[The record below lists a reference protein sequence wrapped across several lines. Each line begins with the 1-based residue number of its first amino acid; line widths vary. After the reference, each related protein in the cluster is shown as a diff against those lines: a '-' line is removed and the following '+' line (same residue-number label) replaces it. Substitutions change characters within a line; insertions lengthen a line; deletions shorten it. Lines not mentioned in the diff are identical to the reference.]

1 MLKRLKSV
9 STLLFL
15 MGVSTGTAYAVAES
29 GITDVKITQQNG
41 SCTGIVKDTTGET
54 VIGASVVVKGTTNG
68 TITGIDGDFSLNNV
82 KQGDIIQISFVGYK
96 TVEVKWNGQPL
107 NVTLKDD
114 TEMLGE
120 VVVTGYGGQQ
130 LRTKVTN
137 SISKVKQESLNVGMH
152 SNPAQALS
160 GAVAGLKVI
169 QSSGSPG
176 ATPTIILRGGTNL
189 DGTGSPLVVVDG
201 QLRDSMSDINPEDIE
216 SMDVLK
222 DAGATALYGAR
233 ASNGVILITTKRG
246 KAGFREI
253 NFKAKLGLSYARTPY
268 EFLEAGEYI
277 KAMRKAHWD
286 AGHLFQD
293 KDGNTKTYWGNWE
306 SYLNGKQP
314 FGTGNNL
321 DQDIYSTQFLNED
334 NKYLLG
340 RGWQT
345 VTDPITGKEILYKNT
360 DVDKYNLNDPA
371 FSQDYNIN
379 MSGGNDRGTYYAGL
393 GYNRQEGVPVNTFY
407 ERYSFIT
414 NASYKIADWLTSTS
428 SLNYNRAN
436 WKNMPGSNGSELNY
450 FGRVRSLPPTVLF
463 EDEEGNMKLGPGTAD
478 GNQMYQPDQWWN
490 DNQSDK
496 FTMSQSFKIDILKNL
511 SLTANMN
518 WYYSE
523 TYQESFTKDYE
534 NTPGN
539 FVRTRSATAYYN
551 RDFRQT
557 YNAVLNYNET
567 FFLDHHVEVML
578 GMEYYNKYQRG
589 FEAQGQGAPTDDLP
603 DLSLTDKGEGKRTIN
618 SWHEKQ
624 RILSFFGRLNYDFK
638 DKYLLS
644 FVFRRDGYSSLLGD
658 NRWGFFPGVSA
669 GWIFGREDFI
679 KEAIPVMSFGKLRAS
694 YGINGNASGIGAYT
708 LQGSYGSSNSN
719 GSFNY
724 NGNTS
729 YLITELPNPNLR
741 WEKTA
746 TFEVGA
752 DLSFFANRLNTNL
765 TYYNRLTSDK
775 YAALSFPTSTG
786 FSSVTNNNGEFR
798 NQGIEIE
805 LSGKIIDSKDWTW
818 SASGNIAFNKNKIVS
833 LPDNGMERNRINAFQ
848 VYTGN
853 GDEKKW
859 VGGQQEGQE
868 PGILY
873 LYQAD
878 GIYRSY
884 DEIPANL
891 VRKYGSRTYYGPEAW
906 NKLTAEQQNATTN
919 FPIQPVL
926 YLLRKGLEPKMAF
939 DIMEAVRKGKVAK
952 GGFKDGWEEAMRE
965 HEVPDWYIESCR
977 KIKYM
982 FPKAHAVAYLMS
994 AIRLMWFKI
1003 YRPPEFYA
1011 VYFTVRGDDIDYEA
1025 AVGGAAVARA
1035 HMEEVKRRLKEEKN
1049 AKDEDVLVSLQLVN
1063 EMLVRGYEFLPIEL
1077 GKSRGSKYVVEDG
1090 KVRLPFSSLKGL
1102 GGAAADALEK
1112 VTIHGEEYISV
1123 EELQQASGVGS
1134 SILDRLRQVGA
1145 LGDLPESSQVSFF

>member
-15 MGVSTGTAYAVAES
+15 MGVSTGTAYAVAEP

-68 TITGIDGDFSLNNV
+68 TITGIDGDFSLSNV
-82 KQGDIIQISFVGYK
+82 KKGDIIQISFVGYK

-189 DGTGSPLVVVDG
+189 DGTGSPLVIVDG

-293 KDGNTKTYWGNWE
+293 KEGKTKTYWTGYEN
-306 SYLNGKQP
+306 YLNGKQP
-314 FGTGNNL
+314 IGTGNNL

-496 FTMSQSFKIDILKNL
+496 FTMSQSFKIDFLKNL

-539 FVRTRSATAYYN
+539 FVRTRSATAYYD

-567 FFLDHHVEVML
+567 FFRDHHVEVML
-578 GMEYYNKYQRG
+578 GMEYYNKYKRG
-589 FEAQGQGAPTDDLP
+589 FEAKGQGAPTDDLP

-679 KEAIPVMSFGKLRAS
+679 KDAIPVMSFGKLRAS

-708 LQGSYGSSNSN
+708 LQGSYGSSNSS

-752 DLSFFANRLNTNL
+752 DMSFFANRLNTNL

-798 NQGIEIE
+798 NPGIEIE
-805 LSGKIIDSKDWTW
+805 LSGKIIDNKDWTW

-868 PGILY
+868 PGMLY

-884 DEIPANL
+884 DEIPGNL

-906 NKLTAEQQNATTN
+906 NKLTADQQNATTN
-919 FPIQPVL
+919 FPIQPGDTKFHDVN
-926 YLLRKGLEPKMAF
+926 KDGVIDEF
-939 DIMEAVRKGKVAK
+939 DKVKVGATSPRWT
-952 GGFKDGWEEAMRE
+952 GGFNTTLRWKNFQLYGR
-965 HEVPDWYIESCR
+965 
-977 KIKYM
+977 
-982 FPKAHAVAYLMS
+982 F
-994 AIRLMWFKI
+994 
-1003 YRPPEFYA
+1003 
-1011 VYFTVRGDDIDYEA
+1011 DY
-1025 AVGGAAVARA
+1025 
-1035 HMEEVKRRLKEEKN
+1035 
-1049 AKDEDVLVSLQLVN
+1049 
-1063 EMLVRGYEFLPIEL
+1063 
-1077 GKSRGSKYVVEDG
+1077 
-1090 KVRLPFSSLKGL
+1090 
-1102 GGAAADALEK
+1102 
-1112 VTIHGEEYISV
+1112 
-1123 EELQQASGVGS
+1123 
-1134 SILDRLRQVGA
+1134 A
-1145 LGDLPESSQVSFF
+1145 LGFWLYENSGSQSTTPWFMGCYQGTYNTPTMYYDTWSESNPNA

>member
-201 QLRDSMSDINPEDIE
+201 QLRESISDINPEDIE

-919 FPIQPVL
+919 FPIQPGDTKFHDVN
-926 YLLRKGLEPKMAF
+926 GDDVIDEF
-939 DIMEAVRKGKVAK
+939 DKVKVGATSPRWT
-952 GGFKDGWEEAMRE
+952 GGFNTTLRWKNFQLYGRFDYALGFWLYENSGTQSTTPWFMGCYQGTYNTPTMYYDTWSESNPNAKYPRYLFA
-965 HEVPDWYIESCR
+965 DQNGKNNYIAST
-977 KIKYM
+977 M
-982 FPKAHAVAYLMS
+982 FAYRGDYL
-994 AIRLMWFKI
+994 AIREI
-1003 YRPPEFYA
+1003 
-1011 VYFTVRGDDIDYEA
+1011 
-1025 AVGGAAVARA
+1025 
-1035 HMEEVKRRLKEEKN
+1035 
-1049 AKDEDVLVSLQLVN
+1049 SLS
-1063 EMLVRGYEFLPIEL
+1063 Y
-1077 GKSRGSKYVVEDG
+1077 S
-1090 KVRLPFSSLKGL
+1090 
-1102 GGAAADALEK
+1102 
-1112 VTIHGEEYISV
+1112 
-1123 EELQQASGVGS
+1123 
-1134 SILDRLRQVGA
+1134 
-1145 LGDLPESSQVSFF
+1145 LPESVAKMLKMQRAEVSITGQNLGYITGAKNVGSPEANPKDNGAVGQGYSLPRTILFGVNLTF

>member
-1 MLKRLKSV
+1 
-9 STLLFL
+9 
-15 MGVSTGTAYAVAES
+15 
-29 GITDVKITQQNG
+29 
-41 SCTGIVKDTTGET
+41 
-54 VIGASVVVKGTTNG
+54 
-68 TITGIDGDFSLNNV
+68 
-82 KQGDIIQISFVGYK
+82 
-96 TVEVKWNGQPL
+96 
-107 NVTLKDD
+107 
-114 TEMLGE
+114 
-120 VVVTGYGGQQ
+120 
-130 LRTKVTN
+130 
-137 SISKVKQESLNVGMH
+137 
-152 SNPAQALS
+152 
-160 GAVAGLKVI
+160 
-169 QSSGSPG
+169 
-176 ATPTIILRGGTNL
+176 
-189 DGTGSPLVVVDG
+189 
-201 QLRDSMSDINPEDIE
+201 
-216 SMDVLK
+216 
-222 DAGATALYGAR
+222 
-233 ASNGVILITTKRG
+233 
-246 KAGFREI
+246 
-253 NFKAKLGLSYARTPY
+253 
-268 EFLEAGEYI
+268 
-277 KAMRKAHWD
+277 
-286 AGHLFQD
+286 
-293 KDGNTKTYWGNWE
+293 
-306 SYLNGKQP
+306 
-314 FGTGNNL
+314 
-321 DQDIYSTQFLNED
+321 
-334 NKYLLG
+334 
-340 RGWQT
+340 
-345 VTDPITGKEILYKNT
+345 
-360 DVDKYNLNDPA
+360 
-371 FSQDYNIN
+371 
-379 MSGGNDRGTYYAGL
+379 
-393 GYNRQEGVPVNTFY
+393 
-407 ERYSFIT
+407 
-414 NASYKIADWLTSTS
+414 
-428 SLNYNRAN
+428 
-436 WKNMPGSNGSELNY
+436 MPGSNGSELNY

-805 LSGKIIDSKDWTW
+805 LSGKLSTAKTGHGAPQEISHSTRIKSFHYRTMVWKETVSMHSKYIPETEMRKM
-818 SASGNIAFNKNKIVS
+818 G
-833 LPDNGMERNRINAFQ
+833 RRT
-848 VYTGN
+848 TG
-853 GDEKKW
+853 
-859 VGGQQEGQE
+859 
-868 PGILY
+868 
-873 LYQAD
+873 
-878 GIYRSY
+878 R
-884 DEIPANL
+884 
-891 VRKYGSRTYYGPEAW
+891 SRTGHTVFIPSRW
-906 NKLTAEQQNATTN
+906 HL
-919 FPIQPVL
+919 PL
-926 YLLRKGLEPKMAF
+926 
-939 DIMEAVRKGKVAK
+939 
-952 GGFKDGWEEAMRE
+952 
-965 HEVPDWYIESCR
+965 
-977 KIKYM
+977 
-982 FPKAHAVAYLMS
+982 
-994 AIRLMWFKI
+994 IR
-1003 YRPPEFYA
+1003 
-1011 VYFTVRGDDIDYEA
+1011 
-1025 AVGGAAVARA
+1025 
-1035 HMEEVKRRLKEEKN
+1035 
-1049 AKDEDVLVSLQLVN
+1049 
-1063 EMLVRGYEFLPIEL
+1063 
-1077 GKSRGSKYVVEDG
+1077 
-1090 KVRLPFSSLKGL
+1090 
-1102 GGAAADALEK
+1102 
-1112 VTIHGEEYISV
+1112 
-1123 EELQQASGVGS
+1123 
-1134 SILDRLRQVGA
+1134 
-1145 LGDLPESSQVSFF
+1145 

>member
-29 GITDVKITQQNG
+29 GITDVKIKQQNG

-919 FPIQPVL
+919 FPIQPGDTKFHDVN
-926 YLLRKGLEPKMAF
+926 GDDVIDEF
-939 DIMEAVRKGKVAK
+939 DKVKVGATSPRWT
-952 GGFKDGWEEAMRE
+952 GGFNTTLRWKNFQLYGRFDYALGFWLYENSGTQSTTPWFMGCYQGTYNTPTMYYDTWSESNPNAKYPRYLFA
-965 HEVPDWYIESCR
+965 DQNGKNNYIAST
-977 KIKYM
+977 M
-982 FPKAHAVAYLMS
+982 FAYRGDYL
-994 AIRLMWFKI
+994 AIREI
-1003 YRPPEFYA
+1003 
-1011 VYFTVRGDDIDYEA
+1011 
-1025 AVGGAAVARA
+1025 
-1035 HMEEVKRRLKEEKN
+1035 
-1049 AKDEDVLVSLQLVN
+1049 SLS
-1063 EMLVRGYEFLPIEL
+1063 Y
-1077 GKSRGSKYVVEDG
+1077 S
-1090 KVRLPFSSLKGL
+1090 
-1102 GGAAADALEK
+1102 
-1112 VTIHGEEYISV
+1112 
-1123 EELQQASGVGS
+1123 
-1134 SILDRLRQVGA
+1134 
-1145 LGDLPESSQVSFF
+1145 LPESVAKMLKMQRAEVSITGQNLGYITGAKNVGSPEANPKDNGAVGQGYSLPRTILFGVNLTF

>member
-919 FPIQPVL
+919 FPIQPGDTKFHDVN
-926 YLLRKGLEPKMAF
+926 GDDVIDEF
-939 DIMEAVRKGKVAK
+939 DKVKVGATSPRWT
-952 GGFKDGWEEAMRE
+952 GGFNTTLRWKNFQLYGRFDYALGFWLYENSGTQSTTPWIMGCYQGTYNTPTMYYDTWSESNPNAKYPRYLFA
-965 HEVPDWYIESCR
+965 DQNGKNNYIAST
-977 KIKYM
+977 M
-982 FPKAHAVAYLMS
+982 FAYRGDYL
-994 AIRLMWFKI
+994 AIREI
-1003 YRPPEFYA
+1003 
-1011 VYFTVRGDDIDYEA
+1011 
-1025 AVGGAAVARA
+1025 
-1035 HMEEVKRRLKEEKN
+1035 
-1049 AKDEDVLVSLQLVN
+1049 SLS
-1063 EMLVRGYEFLPIEL
+1063 Y
-1077 GKSRGSKYVVEDG
+1077 S
-1090 KVRLPFSSLKGL
+1090 
-1102 GGAAADALEK
+1102 
-1112 VTIHGEEYISV
+1112 
-1123 EELQQASGVGS
+1123 
-1134 SILDRLRQVGA
+1134 
-1145 LGDLPESSQVSFF
+1145 LPESVAKMLKMQRAEVSITGQNLGYITGAKNVGSPEANPKDNGAVGQGYSLPRTILFGVNLTF

>member
-496 FTMSQSFKIDILKNL
+496 FTMNQSFKIDILKNL

-919 FPIQPVL
+919 FPIQPGDTKFHDVN
-926 YLLRKGLEPKMAF
+926 GDDVIDEF
-939 DIMEAVRKGKVAK
+939 DKVKVGATSPRWT
-952 GGFKDGWEEAMRE
+952 GGFNTTLRWKNFQLYGRFDYALGFWLYENSGTQSTTPWFMGCYQGTYNTPTMYYDTWSESNPNAKYPRYLFA
-965 HEVPDWYIESCR
+965 DQNGKNNYIAST
-977 KIKYM
+977 M
-982 FPKAHAVAYLMS
+982 FAYRGDYL
-994 AIRLMWFKI
+994 AIREI
-1003 YRPPEFYA
+1003 
-1011 VYFTVRGDDIDYEA
+1011 
-1025 AVGGAAVARA
+1025 
-1035 HMEEVKRRLKEEKN
+1035 
-1049 AKDEDVLVSLQLVN
+1049 SLS
-1063 EMLVRGYEFLPIEL
+1063 Y
-1077 GKSRGSKYVVEDG
+1077 S
-1090 KVRLPFSSLKGL
+1090 
-1102 GGAAADALEK
+1102 
-1112 VTIHGEEYISV
+1112 
-1123 EELQQASGVGS
+1123 
-1134 SILDRLRQVGA
+1134 
-1145 LGDLPESSQVSFF
+1145 LPESVAKMLKMQRAEVSITGQNLGYITGAKNVGSPEANPKDNGAVGQGYSLPRTILFGVNLTF

>member
-130 LRTKVTN
+130 LRTKITN

-321 DQDIYSTQFLNED
+321 DQNIYSTQFLNED

-919 FPIQPVL
+919 FPIQPGDTKFHDVN
-926 YLLRKGLEPKMAF
+926 GDDVIDEF
-939 DIMEAVRKGKVAK
+939 DKVKVGATSPRWT
-952 GGFKDGWEEAMRE
+952 GGFNTTLRWKNFQLYGRFDYALGFWLYENSGTQSTTPWFMGCYQGTYNTPTMYYDTWSESNPNAKYPRYLFA
-965 HEVPDWYIESCR
+965 DQNGKNNYIAST
-977 KIKYM
+977 M
-982 FPKAHAVAYLMS
+982 FAYRGDYL
-994 AIRLMWFKI
+994 AIREI
-1003 YRPPEFYA
+1003 
-1011 VYFTVRGDDIDYEA
+1011 
-1025 AVGGAAVARA
+1025 
-1035 HMEEVKRRLKEEKN
+1035 
-1049 AKDEDVLVSLQLVN
+1049 SLS
-1063 EMLVRGYEFLPIEL
+1063 Y
-1077 GKSRGSKYVVEDG
+1077 S
-1090 KVRLPFSSLKGL
+1090 
-1102 GGAAADALEK
+1102 
-1112 VTIHGEEYISV
+1112 
-1123 EELQQASGVGS
+1123 
-1134 SILDRLRQVGA
+1134 
-1145 LGDLPESSQVSFF
+1145 LPESVAKMLKMQRAEVSITGQNLGYITGAKNVGSPEANPKDNGAVGQGYSLPRTILFGVNLTF

>member
-345 VTDPITGKEILYKNT
+345 VTAPITGKEILYKNT

-919 FPIQPVL
+919 FPIQPGDTKFHDVN
-926 YLLRKGLEPKMAF
+926 GDDVIDEF
-939 DIMEAVRKGKVAK
+939 DKVKVGATSPRWT
-952 GGFKDGWEEAMRE
+952 GGFNTTLRWKNFQLYGR
-965 HEVPDWYIESCR
+965 
-977 KIKYM
+977 
-982 FPKAHAVAYLMS
+982 F
-994 AIRLMWFKI
+994 
-1003 YRPPEFYA
+1003 
-1011 VYFTVRGDDIDYEA
+1011 DY
-1025 AVGGAAVARA
+1025 
-1035 HMEEVKRRLKEEKN
+1035 
-1049 AKDEDVLVSLQLVN
+1049 
-1063 EMLVRGYEFLPIEL
+1063 
-1077 GKSRGSKYVVEDG
+1077 
-1090 KVRLPFSSLKGL
+1090 
-1102 GGAAADALEK
+1102 
-1112 VTIHGEEYISV
+1112 
-1123 EELQQASGVGS
+1123 
-1134 SILDRLRQVGA
+1134 A
-1145 LGDLPESSQVSFF
+1145 LGFWLYENSGTQSTTPWFMGCYQGT

>member
-68 TITGIDGDFSLNNV
+68 TITGINGDFSLNNV

-919 FPIQPVL
+919 FPIQPGDTKFHDVN
-926 YLLRKGLEPKMAF
+926 GDDVIDEF
-939 DIMEAVRKGKVAK
+939 DKVKVGATSPRWT
-952 GGFKDGWEEAMRE
+952 GGFNTTLRWKNFQLYGRFDYALGFWLYENSGTQSTTPWFMGCYQGTYNTPTMYYDTWSESNPNAKYPRYLFA
-965 HEVPDWYIESCR
+965 DQNGKNNYIAST
-977 KIKYM
+977 M
-982 FPKAHAVAYLMS
+982 FAYRGDYL
-994 AIRLMWFKI
+994 AIREI
-1003 YRPPEFYA
+1003 
-1011 VYFTVRGDDIDYEA
+1011 
-1025 AVGGAAVARA
+1025 
-1035 HMEEVKRRLKEEKN
+1035 
-1049 AKDEDVLVSLQLVN
+1049 SLS
-1063 EMLVRGYEFLPIEL
+1063 Y
-1077 GKSRGSKYVVEDG
+1077 S
-1090 KVRLPFSSLKGL
+1090 
-1102 GGAAADALEK
+1102 
-1112 VTIHGEEYISV
+1112 
-1123 EELQQASGVGS
+1123 
-1134 SILDRLRQVGA
+1134 
-1145 LGDLPESSQVSFF
+1145 LPESVAKMLKMQRAEVSITGQNLGYITGAKNVGSPEANPKDNGAVGQGYSLPRTILFGVNLTF

>member
-724 NGNTS
+724 HGNTS

-919 FPIQPVL
+919 FPIQPGDTKFHDVN
-926 YLLRKGLEPKMAF
+926 GDDVIDEF
-939 DIMEAVRKGKVAK
+939 DKVKVGATSPRWT
-952 GGFKDGWEEAMRE
+952 GGFNTTLRWKNFQLYGRFDYALGFWLYENSGTQSTTPWFMGCYQGTYNTPTMYYDTWSESNPNAKYPRYLFA
-965 HEVPDWYIESCR
+965 DQNGKNNYIAST
-977 KIKYM
+977 M
-982 FPKAHAVAYLMS
+982 FAYRGDYL
-994 AIRLMWFKI
+994 AIREI
-1003 YRPPEFYA
+1003 
-1011 VYFTVRGDDIDYEA
+1011 
-1025 AVGGAAVARA
+1025 
-1035 HMEEVKRRLKEEKN
+1035 
-1049 AKDEDVLVSLQLVN
+1049 SLS
-1063 EMLVRGYEFLPIEL
+1063 Y
-1077 GKSRGSKYVVEDG
+1077 S
-1090 KVRLPFSSLKGL
+1090 
-1102 GGAAADALEK
+1102 
-1112 VTIHGEEYISV
+1112 
-1123 EELQQASGVGS
+1123 
-1134 SILDRLRQVGA
+1134 
-1145 LGDLPESSQVSFF
+1145 LPESVAKMLKMQRAEVSITGQNLGYITGAKNVGSPEANPKDNGAVGQGYSLPRTILFGVNLTF

>member
-919 FPIQPVL
+919 FPIQPGDTKFHDVN
-926 YLLRKGLEPKMAF
+926 GDDVIDEF
-939 DIMEAVRKGKVAK
+939 DKVKVGATSPRWT
-952 GGFKDGWEEAMRE
+952 GGFNTTLRWKNFQLYGRFDYALGFWLYENSGTLSTTPWFMGCYQGTYNTPTMYYDTWSESNPNAKYPRYLFA
-965 HEVPDWYIESCR
+965 DQNGKNNYIAST
-977 KIKYM
+977 M
-982 FPKAHAVAYLMS
+982 FAYRGDYL
-994 AIRLMWFKI
+994 AIREI
-1003 YRPPEFYA
+1003 
-1011 VYFTVRGDDIDYEA
+1011 
-1025 AVGGAAVARA
+1025 
-1035 HMEEVKRRLKEEKN
+1035 
-1049 AKDEDVLVSLQLVN
+1049 SLS
-1063 EMLVRGYEFLPIEL
+1063 Y
-1077 GKSRGSKYVVEDG
+1077 S
-1090 KVRLPFSSLKGL
+1090 
-1102 GGAAADALEK
+1102 
-1112 VTIHGEEYISV
+1112 
-1123 EELQQASGVGS
+1123 
-1134 SILDRLRQVGA
+1134 
-1145 LGDLPESSQVSFF
+1145 LPESVAKMLKMQRAEVSITGQNLGYITGAKNVGSPEANPKDNGAVGQGYSLPRTILFGVNLTF

>member
-321 DQDIYSTQFLNED
+321 DQNIYSTQFLNED

-534 NTPGN
+534 NIPGN

-919 FPIQPVL
+919 FPIQPGDTKFHDVN
-926 YLLRKGLEPKMAF
+926 GDDVIDEF
-939 DIMEAVRKGKVAK
+939 DKVKVGATSPRWT
-952 GGFKDGWEEAMRE
+952 GGFNTTLRWKNFQLYGRFDYALGFWLYENSGTQSTTPWFMGCYQGTYNTPTMYYDTWSESNPNAKYPRYLFA
-965 HEVPDWYIESCR
+965 DQNGKNNYIAST
-977 KIKYM
+977 M
-982 FPKAHAVAYLMS
+982 FAYRGDYL
-994 AIRLMWFKI
+994 AIREI
-1003 YRPPEFYA
+1003 
-1011 VYFTVRGDDIDYEA
+1011 
-1025 AVGGAAVARA
+1025 
-1035 HMEEVKRRLKEEKN
+1035 
-1049 AKDEDVLVSLQLVN
+1049 SLS
-1063 EMLVRGYEFLPIEL
+1063 Y
-1077 GKSRGSKYVVEDG
+1077 S
-1090 KVRLPFSSLKGL
+1090 
-1102 GGAAADALEK
+1102 
-1112 VTIHGEEYISV
+1112 
-1123 EELQQASGVGS
+1123 
-1134 SILDRLRQVGA
+1134 
-1145 LGDLPESSQVSFF
+1145 LPESVAKMLKMQRAEVSITGQNLGYITGAKNVGSPEANPKDNGAVGQGYSLPRTILFGVNLTF

>member
-919 FPIQPVL
+919 FPIQPGDTKFHDVN
-926 YLLRKGLEPKMAF
+926 GDDVIDEF
-939 DIMEAVRKGKVAK
+939 DKVKVGATSPRWT
-952 GGFKDGWEEAMRE
+952 GGFNTTLRW
-965 HEVPDWYIESCR
+965 
-977 KIKYM
+977 
-982 FPKAHAVAYLMS
+982 
-994 AIRLMWFKI
+994 
-1003 YRPPEFYA
+1003 
-1011 VYFTVRGDDIDYEA
+1011 
-1025 AVGGAAVARA
+1025 
-1035 HMEEVKRRLKEEKN
+1035 KN
-1049 AKDEDVLVSLQLVN
+1049 FQLYG
-1063 EMLVRGYEFLPIEL
+1063 RF
-1077 GKSRGSKYVVEDG
+1077 D
-1090 KVRLPFSSLKGL
+1090 
-1102 GGAAADALEK
+1102 
-1112 VTIHGEEYISV
+1112 
-1123 EELQQASGVGS
+1123 
-1134 SILDRLRQVGA
+1134 
-1145 LGDLPESSQVSFF
+1145 

>member
-805 LSGKIIDSKDWTW
+805 FSGKIIDSKDWTW

-919 FPIQPVL
+919 FPIQPGDTKFHDVN
-926 YLLRKGLEPKMAF
+926 GDDVIDEF
-939 DIMEAVRKGKVAK
+939 DKVKVGATSPRWT
-952 GGFKDGWEEAMRE
+952 GGFNTTLRWKNFQLYGRFDYALGFWLYENSGTQSTTPWFMGCYQGTYNTPTMYYDTWSESNPNAKYPRYLFA
-965 HEVPDWYIESCR
+965 DQNGKNNYIAST
-977 KIKYM
+977 M
-982 FPKAHAVAYLMS
+982 FAYRGDYL
-994 AIRLMWFKI
+994 AIREI
-1003 YRPPEFYA
+1003 
-1011 VYFTVRGDDIDYEA
+1011 
-1025 AVGGAAVARA
+1025 
-1035 HMEEVKRRLKEEKN
+1035 
-1049 AKDEDVLVSLQLVN
+1049 SLS
-1063 EMLVRGYEFLPIEL
+1063 Y
-1077 GKSRGSKYVVEDG
+1077 S
-1090 KVRLPFSSLKGL
+1090 
-1102 GGAAADALEK
+1102 
-1112 VTIHGEEYISV
+1112 
-1123 EELQQASGVGS
+1123 
-1134 SILDRLRQVGA
+1134 
-1145 LGDLPESSQVSFF
+1145 LPESVAKMLKMQRAEVSITGQNLGYITGAKNVGSPEANPKDNGAVGQGYSLPRTILFGVNLTF

>member
-1 MLKRLKSV
+1 MLKHLKSV
-9 STLLFL
+9 GMLLFL
-15 MGVSTGTAYAVAES
+15 STISGGAVYASS
-29 GITDVKITQQNG
+29 GERVTGIDAVQQNG
-41 SCTGIVKDTTGET
+41 TCTGVVKDGTGET

-551 RDFRQT
+551 REFRQT

-919 FPIQPVL
+919 FPIQPGDTKFHDVN
-926 YLLRKGLEPKMAF
+926 GDDVIDEF
-939 DIMEAVRKGKVAK
+939 DKVKVGATSPRWT
-952 GGFKDGWEEAMRE
+952 GGFNTTLRWKNFQLYGRFDYALGFWLYENSGTQSTTPWFMGCYQGTYNTPTMYYDTWSESNPNAKYPRYLFA
-965 HEVPDWYIESCR
+965 DQNGKNNYIAST
-977 KIKYM
+977 M
-982 FPKAHAVAYLMS
+982 FAY
-994 AIRLMWFKI
+994 
-1003 YRPPEFYA
+1003 
-1011 VYFTVRGDDIDYEA
+1011 RGDY
-1025 AVGGAAVARA
+1025 
-1035 HMEEVKRRLKEEKN
+1035 
-1049 AKDEDVLVSLQLVN
+1049 
-1063 EMLVRGYEFLPIEL
+1063 L
-1077 GKSRGSKYVVEDG
+1077 G
-1090 KVRLPFSSLKGL
+1090 F
-1102 GGAAADALEK
+1102 
-1112 VTIHGEEYISV
+1112 
-1123 EELQQASGVGS
+1123 
-1134 SILDRLRQVGA
+1134 
-1145 LGDLPESSQVSFF
+1145 

>member
-1 MLKRLKSV
+1 MLKRLKSG

-708 LQGSYGSSNSN
+708 LQGSYGSSN

-919 FPIQPVL
+919 FPIQPGDTKFHDVN
-926 YLLRKGLEPKMAF
+926 GDDVIDEF
-939 DIMEAVRKGKVAK
+939 DKVKVGATSPRWT
-952 GGFKDGWEEAMRE
+952 GGFNTTLRWKNFQLYGRFDYALGFWLYENSGTQSTTPWFMGCYQGTYNTPTMYYDTWSESNPNAKYPRYLFA
-965 HEVPDWYIESCR
+965 DQNGKNNYIAST
-977 KIKYM
+977 M
-982 FPKAHAVAYLMS
+982 FAYRGDYL
-994 AIRLMWFKI
+994 AIREI
-1003 YRPPEFYA
+1003 
-1011 VYFTVRGDDIDYEA
+1011 
-1025 AVGGAAVARA
+1025 
-1035 HMEEVKRRLKEEKN
+1035 
-1049 AKDEDVLVSLQLVN
+1049 SLS
-1063 EMLVRGYEFLPIEL
+1063 Y
-1077 GKSRGSKYVVEDG
+1077 S
-1090 KVRLPFSSLKGL
+1090 
-1102 GGAAADALEK
+1102 
-1112 VTIHGEEYISV
+1112 
-1123 EELQQASGVGS
+1123 
-1134 SILDRLRQVGA
+1134 
-1145 LGDLPESSQVSFF
+1145 LPESVAKMLKMQRAEVSITGQNLGYITGAKNVGSPEANPKDNGAVGQGYSLPRTILFGVNLTF

>member
-436 WKNMPGSNGSELNY
+436 WKNMPGSNGSELSY

-919 FPIQPVL
+919 FPIQPGDTKFHDVN
-926 YLLRKGLEPKMAF
+926 GDDVIDEF
-939 DIMEAVRKGKVAK
+939 DKVKVGATSPRWT
-952 GGFKDGWEEAMRE
+952 GGFNTTLRWKNFQLYGRFDYALGFWLYENSGTQSTTPWFMGCYQGTYNTPTMYYDTWSESNPNAKYPRYLFA
-965 HEVPDWYIESCR
+965 DQNGKNNYI
-977 KIKYM
+977 
-982 FPKAHAVAYLMS
+982 AGDYL
-994 AIRLMWFKI
+994 AIREI
-1003 YRPPEFYA
+1003 
-1011 VYFTVRGDDIDYEA
+1011 
-1025 AVGGAAVARA
+1025 
-1035 HMEEVKRRLKEEKN
+1035 
-1049 AKDEDVLVSLQLVN
+1049 SLS
-1063 EMLVRGYEFLPIEL
+1063 Y
-1077 GKSRGSKYVVEDG
+1077 S
-1090 KVRLPFSSLKGL
+1090 
-1102 GGAAADALEK
+1102 
-1112 VTIHGEEYISV
+1112 
-1123 EELQQASGVGS
+1123 
-1134 SILDRLRQVGA
+1134 
-1145 LGDLPESSQVSFF
+1145 LPESVAKMLKMQRAEVSITGQNLGYITGAKNVGSPEANPKDNGAVGQGYSLPRTILFGVNLTF

>member
-511 SLTANMN
+511 SLTASMN

-919 FPIQPVL
+919 FPIQPGDTKFHDVN
-926 YLLRKGLEPKMAF
+926 GDDVIDEF
-939 DIMEAVRKGKVAK
+939 DKVKVGATSPRWT
-952 GGFKDGWEEAMRE
+952 GGFNTTLRWKNFQLYGRFDYALGFWLYENSGTQSTTPWFMGCYQGTYNTPTMYYDTWSESNPNAKYPRYLFA
-965 HEVPDWYIESCR
+965 DQNGKNNYIAST
-977 KIKYM
+977 M
-982 FPKAHAVAYLMS
+982 FAYRGDYL
-994 AIRLMWFKI
+994 AIREI
-1003 YRPPEFYA
+1003 
-1011 VYFTVRGDDIDYEA
+1011 
-1025 AVGGAAVARA
+1025 
-1035 HMEEVKRRLKEEKN
+1035 
-1049 AKDEDVLVSLQLVN
+1049 SLS
-1063 EMLVRGYEFLPIEL
+1063 Y
-1077 GKSRGSKYVVEDG
+1077 S
-1090 KVRLPFSSLKGL
+1090 
-1102 GGAAADALEK
+1102 
-1112 VTIHGEEYISV
+1112 
-1123 EELQQASGVGS
+1123 
-1134 SILDRLRQVGA
+1134 
-1145 LGDLPESSQVSFF
+1145 LPESVAKMLKMQRAEVSITGQNLGYITGAKNVGSPEANPKDNGAVGQGYSLPRTILFGVNLTF

>member
-891 VRKYGSRTYYGPEAW
+891 VRKYGSRTYYGPESW

-919 FPIQPVL
+919 FPIQPGDTKFHDVN
-926 YLLRKGLEPKMAF
+926 GDDVIDEF
-939 DIMEAVRKGKVAK
+939 DKVKVGATSPRWT
-952 GGFKDGWEEAMRE
+952 GGFNTTLRWKNFQLYGRFDYALGFWLYENSGTQSTTPWFMGCYQGTYNTPTMYYDTWSESNPNAKYPRYLFA
-965 HEVPDWYIESCR
+965 DQNGKNNYIAST
-977 KIKYM
+977 M
-982 FPKAHAVAYLMS
+982 FAYRGDYL
-994 AIRLMWFKI
+994 AIREI
-1003 YRPPEFYA
+1003 
-1011 VYFTVRGDDIDYEA
+1011 
-1025 AVGGAAVARA
+1025 
-1035 HMEEVKRRLKEEKN
+1035 
-1049 AKDEDVLVSLQLVN
+1049 SLS
-1063 EMLVRGYEFLPIEL
+1063 Y
-1077 GKSRGSKYVVEDG
+1077 S
-1090 KVRLPFSSLKGL
+1090 
-1102 GGAAADALEK
+1102 
-1112 VTIHGEEYISV
+1112 
-1123 EELQQASGVGS
+1123 
-1134 SILDRLRQVGA
+1134 
-1145 LGDLPESSQVSFF
+1145 LPESVAKMLKMQRAEVSITGQNLGYITGAKNVGSPEANPKDNGAVGQGYSLPRTILFGVNLTF

>member
-68 TITGIDGDFSLNNV
+68 TITGIGGDFSLNNV

-919 FPIQPVL
+919 FPIQPGDTKFHDVN
-926 YLLRKGLEPKMAF
+926 GDDVIDEF
-939 DIMEAVRKGKVAK
+939 DKVKVGATSPRWT
-952 GGFKDGWEEAMRE
+952 GGFNTTLRWKNFQLYGRFDYALGFWLYENSGTQSTTPWFMGCYQGTYNTPTMYYDTWSESNPNAKYPRYLFA
-965 HEVPDWYIESCR
+965 DQNGKNNYIAST
-977 KIKYM
+977 M
-982 FPKAHAVAYLMS
+982 FAYRGDYL
-994 AIRLMWFKI
+994 AIREI
-1003 YRPPEFYA
+1003 
-1011 VYFTVRGDDIDYEA
+1011 
-1025 AVGGAAVARA
+1025 
-1035 HMEEVKRRLKEEKN
+1035 
-1049 AKDEDVLVSLQLVN
+1049 SLS
-1063 EMLVRGYEFLPIEL
+1063 Y
-1077 GKSRGSKYVVEDG
+1077 S
-1090 KVRLPFSSLKGL
+1090 
-1102 GGAAADALEK
+1102 
-1112 VTIHGEEYISV
+1112 
-1123 EELQQASGVGS
+1123 
-1134 SILDRLRQVGA
+1134 
-1145 LGDLPESSQVSFF
+1145 LPESVAKMLKMQRAEVSITGQNLGYITGAKNVGSPEANPKDNGAVGQGYSLPRTILFGVNLTF

>member
-884 DEIPANL
+884 DEIHDNL

-919 FPIQPVL
+919 FPIQPGDTKFHDVN
-926 YLLRKGLEPKMAF
+926 GDDVIDEF
-939 DIMEAVRKGKVAK
+939 DKVKVGATSPRWT
-952 GGFKDGWEEAMRE
+952 GGFNTTLRWKNFQLYGRFDYALGFWLYENSGTQSTTPWFMGCYQGTYNTPTMYYDTWSESNPNAKYPRYLFA
-965 HEVPDWYIESCR
+965 DQNGKNNYIAST
-977 KIKYM
+977 M
-982 FPKAHAVAYLMS
+982 FAYRGDYL
-994 AIRLMWFKI
+994 AIREI
-1003 YRPPEFYA
+1003 
-1011 VYFTVRGDDIDYEA
+1011 
-1025 AVGGAAVARA
+1025 
-1035 HMEEVKRRLKEEKN
+1035 
-1049 AKDEDVLVSLQLVN
+1049 SLS
-1063 EMLVRGYEFLPIEL
+1063 Y
-1077 GKSRGSKYVVEDG
+1077 S
-1090 KVRLPFSSLKGL
+1090 
-1102 GGAAADALEK
+1102 
-1112 VTIHGEEYISV
+1112 
-1123 EELQQASGVGS
+1123 
-1134 SILDRLRQVGA
+1134 
-1145 LGDLPESSQVSFF
+1145 LPESVAKMLKMQRAEVSITGQNLGYITGAKNVGSPEANPKDNGAVGQGYSLPRTILFGVNLTF

>member
-253 NFKAKLGLSYARTPY
+253 NFKTKLGLSYARTPY

-919 FPIQPVL
+919 FPIQPGDTKFHDVN
-926 YLLRKGLEPKMAF
+926 GDDVIDEF
-939 DIMEAVRKGKVAK
+939 DKVKVGATSPRWT
-952 GGFKDGWEEAMRE
+952 GGFNTTLRWKNFQLYGRFDYALGFWLYENSGTQSTTPWFMGCYQGTYNTPTMYYDTWSESNPNAKYPRYLFA
-965 HEVPDWYIESCR
+965 DQNGKNNYIAST
-977 KIKYM
+977 M
-982 FPKAHAVAYLMS
+982 FAYRGDYL
-994 AIRLMWFKI
+994 AIREI
-1003 YRPPEFYA
+1003 
-1011 VYFTVRGDDIDYEA
+1011 
-1025 AVGGAAVARA
+1025 
-1035 HMEEVKRRLKEEKN
+1035 
-1049 AKDEDVLVSLQLVN
+1049 SLS
-1063 EMLVRGYEFLPIEL
+1063 Y
-1077 GKSRGSKYVVEDG
+1077 S
-1090 KVRLPFSSLKGL
+1090 
-1102 GGAAADALEK
+1102 
-1112 VTIHGEEYISV
+1112 
-1123 EELQQASGVGS
+1123 
-1134 SILDRLRQVGA
+1134 
-1145 LGDLPESSQVSFF
+1145 LPESVAKMLKMQRAEVSITGQNLGYITGAKNVGSPEANPKDNGAVGQGYSLPRTILFGVNLTF

>member
-253 NFKAKLGLSYARTPY
+253 NFKAKLGLSY

-919 FPIQPVL
+919 FPIQPGDTKFHDVN
-926 YLLRKGLEPKMAF
+926 GDDVIDEF
-939 DIMEAVRKGKVAK
+939 DKVKVGATSPRWT
-952 GGFKDGWEEAMRE
+952 GGFNTTLRWKNFQLYGRFDYALGFWLYENSGTQSTTPWFMGCYQGTYNTPTMYYDTWSESNPNAKYPRYLFA
-965 HEVPDWYIESCR
+965 DQNGKNNYIAST
-977 KIKYM
+977 M
-982 FPKAHAVAYLMS
+982 FAYRGDYL
-994 AIRLMWFKI
+994 AIREI
-1003 YRPPEFYA
+1003 
-1011 VYFTVRGDDIDYEA
+1011 
-1025 AVGGAAVARA
+1025 
-1035 HMEEVKRRLKEEKN
+1035 
-1049 AKDEDVLVSLQLVN
+1049 SLS
-1063 EMLVRGYEFLPIEL
+1063 Y
-1077 GKSRGSKYVVEDG
+1077 S
-1090 KVRLPFSSLKGL
+1090 
-1102 GGAAADALEK
+1102 
-1112 VTIHGEEYISV
+1112 
-1123 EELQQASGVGS
+1123 
-1134 SILDRLRQVGA
+1134 
-1145 LGDLPESSQVSFF
+1145 LPESVAKMLKMQRAEVSITGQNLGYITGAKNVGSPEANPKDNGAVGQGYSLPRTILFGVNLTF

>member
-393 GYNRQEGVPVNTFY
+393 GYNPQEGVPVNTFY

-490 DNQSDK
+490 DNQSDE

-919 FPIQPVL
+919 FPIQPGDTKFHDVN
-926 YLLRKGLEPKMAF
+926 GDDVIDEF
-939 DIMEAVRKGKVAK
+939 DKVKVGATSPRWT
-952 GGFKDGWEEAMRE
+952 GGFNTTLRWKNFQLYGRFDYALGFWLYENSGTQSTTPWFMGCYQGTYNTPTMYYDTWSESNPNAKYPRYLFA
-965 HEVPDWYIESCR
+965 DQNGKNNYIAST
-977 KIKYM
+977 M
-982 FPKAHAVAYLMS
+982 FAYRGDYL
-994 AIRLMWFKI
+994 AIREI
-1003 YRPPEFYA
+1003 
-1011 VYFTVRGDDIDYEA
+1011 
-1025 AVGGAAVARA
+1025 
-1035 HMEEVKRRLKEEKN
+1035 
-1049 AKDEDVLVSLQLVN
+1049 SLS
-1063 EMLVRGYEFLPIEL
+1063 Y
-1077 GKSRGSKYVVEDG
+1077 S
-1090 KVRLPFSSLKGL
+1090 
-1102 GGAAADALEK
+1102 
-1112 VTIHGEEYISV
+1112 
-1123 EELQQASGVGS
+1123 
-1134 SILDRLRQVGA
+1134 
-1145 LGDLPESSQVSFF
+1145 LPESVAKMLKMQRAEVSITGQNLGYITGAKNVGSPEANPKDNGAVGQGYSLPRTILFGVNLTF

>member
-1 MLKRLKSV
+1 
-9 STLLFL
+9 

-54 VIGASVVVKGTTNG
+54 VVGASVVVKGTTNG

-919 FPIQPVL
+919 FPIQPGDTKFHDVN
-926 YLLRKGLEPKMAF
+926 GDDVIDEF
-939 DIMEAVRKGKVAK
+939 DKVKVGATSPRWT
-952 GGFKDGWEEAMRE
+952 GGFNTTLRWKNFQLYGRFDYALGFWLYENSGTQSTTPWFMGCYQGTYNTPTMYYDTWSESNPNAKYPRYLFA
-965 HEVPDWYIESCR
+965 DQNGKNNYIAST
-977 KIKYM
+977 M
-982 FPKAHAVAYLMS
+982 FAYRGDYL
-994 AIRLMWFKI
+994 AIREI
-1003 YRPPEFYA
+1003 
-1011 VYFTVRGDDIDYEA
+1011 
-1025 AVGGAAVARA
+1025 
-1035 HMEEVKRRLKEEKN
+1035 
-1049 AKDEDVLVSLQLVN
+1049 SLS
-1063 EMLVRGYEFLPIEL
+1063 Y
-1077 GKSRGSKYVVEDG
+1077 S
-1090 KVRLPFSSLKGL
+1090 
-1102 GGAAADALEK
+1102 
-1112 VTIHGEEYISV
+1112 
-1123 EELQQASGVGS
+1123 
-1134 SILDRLRQVGA
+1134 
-1145 LGDLPESSQVSFF
+1145 LPESVAKMLKMQRAEVSITGQNLGYITGAKNVGSPEANPKDNGAVGQGYSLPRTILFGVNLTF

>member
-919 FPIQPVL
+919 FPIQPGDTKFHDVN
-926 YLLRKGLEPKMAF
+926 GDDVIDEF
-939 DIMEAVRKGKVAK
+939 DKVKVGATSPRWT
-952 GGFKDGWEEAMRE
+952 GGFNTTLRWKNFQLYGRFDYALGFWLYENSGTQSTTPWFMGCYQGTYNTPTMYYDTWSESNPNAKYPRYLFA
-965 HEVPDWYIESCR
+965 DQNGKNNYIAST
-977 KIKYM
+977 M
-982 FPKAHAVAYLMS
+982 FAYRGDYL
-994 AIRLMWFKI
+994 AIREI
-1003 YRPPEFYA
+1003 
-1011 VYFTVRGDDIDYEA
+1011 
-1025 AVGGAAVARA
+1025 
-1035 HMEEVKRRLKEEKN
+1035 
-1049 AKDEDVLVSLQLVN
+1049 
-1063 EMLVRGYEFLPIEL
+1063 
-1077 GKSRGSKYVVEDG
+1077 
-1090 KVRLPFSSLKGL
+1090 
-1102 GGAAADALEK
+1102 ALS
-1112 VTIHGEEYISV
+1112 YS
-1123 EELQQASGVGS
+1123 
-1134 SILDRLRQVGA
+1134 
-1145 LGDLPESSQVSFF
+1145 LPESVAKMLKMQRAEVSITGQNLGYITGAKNVGSPEANPKDNGAVGQGYSLPRTILFGVNLTF

>member
-1 MLKRLKSV
+1 MKKITAMLKRLKSV

-919 FPIQPVL
+919 FPIQPGDTKFHDVN
-926 YLLRKGLEPKMAF
+926 GDDVIDEF
-939 DIMEAVRKGKVAK
+939 DKVKVGATSPRWT
-952 GGFKDGWEEAMRE
+952 GGFNTTLRWKNFQLYGRFDYALGFWLYENSGTQSTTPWFMGCYQGTYNTPTMYYDTWSESNPNAKYPRYLFA
-965 HEVPDWYIESCR
+965 DQNGKNNYIAST
-977 KIKYM
+977 M
-982 FPKAHAVAYLMS
+982 FAYRGDYL
-994 AIRLMWFKI
+994 AIREI
-1003 YRPPEFYA
+1003 
-1011 VYFTVRGDDIDYEA
+1011 
-1025 AVGGAAVARA
+1025 
-1035 HMEEVKRRLKEEKN
+1035 
-1049 AKDEDVLVSLQLVN
+1049 SLS
-1063 EMLVRGYEFLPIEL
+1063 Y
-1077 GKSRGSKYVVEDG
+1077 S
-1090 KVRLPFSSLKGL
+1090 
-1102 GGAAADALEK
+1102 
-1112 VTIHGEEYISV
+1112 
-1123 EELQQASGVGS
+1123 
-1134 SILDRLRQVGA
+1134 
-1145 LGDLPESSQVSFF
+1145 LPESVAKMLKMQRAEVSITGQNLGYITGAKNVGSPEANPKDNGAVGQGYSLPRTILFGVNLTF

>member
-68 TITGIDGDFSLNNV
+68 TITGIDGDFSLKHV

-919 FPIQPVL
+919 FPIQPGDTKFHDVN
-926 YLLRKGLEPKMAF
+926 GDDVIDEF
-939 DIMEAVRKGKVAK
+939 DKVKVGATSPRWT
-952 GGFKDGWEEAMRE
+952 GGFNTTLRWKNFQLYGRFDYALGFWLYENSGTQSTTPWFMGCYQGTYNTPTMYYDTWSESNPNAKYPRYLFA
-965 HEVPDWYIESCR
+965 DQNGKNNYIAST
-977 KIKYM
+977 M
-982 FPKAHAVAYLMS
+982 FAYRGDYL
-994 AIRLMWFKI
+994 AIREI
-1003 YRPPEFYA
+1003 
-1011 VYFTVRGDDIDYEA
+1011 
-1025 AVGGAAVARA
+1025 
-1035 HMEEVKRRLKEEKN
+1035 
-1049 AKDEDVLVSLQLVN
+1049 SLS
-1063 EMLVRGYEFLPIEL
+1063 Y
-1077 GKSRGSKYVVEDG
+1077 S
-1090 KVRLPFSSLKGL
+1090 
-1102 GGAAADALEK
+1102 
-1112 VTIHGEEYISV
+1112 
-1123 EELQQASGVGS
+1123 
-1134 SILDRLRQVGA
+1134 
-1145 LGDLPESSQVSFF
+1145 LPESVAKMLKMQRAEVSITGQNLGYITGAKNVGSPEANPKDNGAVGQGYSLPRTILFGVNLTF

>member
-919 FPIQPVL
+919 FPIQPGDTKFHDVN
-926 YLLRKGLEPKMAF
+926 GDDVIDEF
-939 DIMEAVRKGKVAK
+939 DKVKVGATSPRWT
-952 GGFKDGWEEAMRE
+952 GGFNTTLRWINFQLYGRFDYALGFWLYENSGTQSTTPWFMGCYQGTYNTPTMYYDTWSESNPNAKYPRYLFADQNGKNN
-965 HEVPDWYIESCR
+965 YIAST
-977 KIKYM
+977 M
-982 FPKAHAVAYLMS
+982 FAYRGDYL
-994 AIRLMWFKI
+994 AIREI
-1003 YRPPEFYA
+1003 
-1011 VYFTVRGDDIDYEA
+1011 
-1025 AVGGAAVARA
+1025 
-1035 HMEEVKRRLKEEKN
+1035 
-1049 AKDEDVLVSLQLVN
+1049 SLS
-1063 EMLVRGYEFLPIEL
+1063 Y
-1077 GKSRGSKYVVEDG
+1077 S
-1090 KVRLPFSSLKGL
+1090 
-1102 GGAAADALEK
+1102 
-1112 VTIHGEEYISV
+1112 
-1123 EELQQASGVGS
+1123 
-1134 SILDRLRQVGA
+1134 
-1145 LGDLPESSQVSFF
+1145 LPESVAKMLKMQRAEVSITGQNLGYITGAKNVGSPEANPKDNGAVGQGYSLPRTILFGVNLTF

>member
-436 WKNMPGSNGSELNY
+436 WKNMPGSNGSELNS

-919 FPIQPVL
+919 FPIQPGDTKFHDVN
-926 YLLRKGLEPKMAF
+926 GDDVIDEF
-939 DIMEAVRKGKVAK
+939 DKVKVGATSPRWT
-952 GGFKDGWEEAMRE
+952 GGFNTTLRWKNFQLYGRFDYALGFWLYENSGTQSTTPWFMGCYQGTYNTPTMYYDTWSESNPNAKYPRYLFA
-965 HEVPDWYIESCR
+965 DQNGKNNYIAST
-977 KIKYM
+977 M
-982 FPKAHAVAYLMS
+982 FAYRGDYL
-994 AIRLMWFKI
+994 AIREI
-1003 YRPPEFYA
+1003 
-1011 VYFTVRGDDIDYEA
+1011 
-1025 AVGGAAVARA
+1025 
-1035 HMEEVKRRLKEEKN
+1035 
-1049 AKDEDVLVSLQLVN
+1049 SLS
-1063 EMLVRGYEFLPIEL
+1063 Y
-1077 GKSRGSKYVVEDG
+1077 S
-1090 KVRLPFSSLKGL
+1090 
-1102 GGAAADALEK
+1102 
-1112 VTIHGEEYISV
+1112 
-1123 EELQQASGVGS
+1123 
-1134 SILDRLRQVGA
+1134 
-1145 LGDLPESSQVSFF
+1145 LPESVAKMLKMQRAEVSITGQNLGYITGAKNVGSPEANPKDNGAVGQGYSLPRTILFGVNLTF

>member
-679 KEAIPVMSFGKLRAS
+679 KEAIPVMSFDKLRAS

-891 VRKYGSRTYYGPEAW
+891 VRRYGSRTYYGPEAW

-919 FPIQPVL
+919 FPIQPGDTKFHDVN
-926 YLLRKGLEPKMAF
+926 GDDVIDEF
-939 DIMEAVRKGKVAK
+939 DKVKVGATSPRWT
-952 GGFKDGWEEAMRE
+952 GGFNTTLRWKNFQLYGRFDYALGFWLYENSGTQSTTPWFMGCYQGTYNTPTMYYDTWSESNPNAKYPRYLFA
-965 HEVPDWYIESCR
+965 DQNGKNNYIAST
-977 KIKYM
+977 M
-982 FPKAHAVAYLMS
+982 FAYRGDYL
-994 AIRLMWFKI
+994 AIREI
-1003 YRPPEFYA
+1003 
-1011 VYFTVRGDDIDYEA
+1011 
-1025 AVGGAAVARA
+1025 
-1035 HMEEVKRRLKEEKN
+1035 
-1049 AKDEDVLVSLQLVN
+1049 SLS
-1063 EMLVRGYEFLPIEL
+1063 Y
-1077 GKSRGSKYVVEDG
+1077 S
-1090 KVRLPFSSLKGL
+1090 
-1102 GGAAADALEK
+1102 
-1112 VTIHGEEYISV
+1112 
-1123 EELQQASGVGS
+1123 
-1134 SILDRLRQVGA
+1134 
-1145 LGDLPESSQVSFF
+1145 LPESVAKMLKMQRAEVSITGQNLGYITGAKNVGSPEANPKDNGAVGQGYSLPRTILFGVNLTF

>member
-658 NRWGFFPGVSA
+658 NRWRFFPGVSA

-752 DLSFFANRLNTNL
+752 ALSFFANRLNTNL

-859 VGGQQEGQE
+859 VGGQQEGQA

-873 LYQAD
+873 LYQAE

-919 FPIQPVL
+919 FPIQPGDTKFHDVN
-926 YLLRKGLEPKMAF
+926 GDDVIDEF
-939 DIMEAVRKGKVAK
+939 DKVKVGATSPRWT
-952 GGFKDGWEEAMRE
+952 GGFNTTLRWKNFQLYGRFDYALGFWLYENSGTQSTTPWFMGCYQGTYNTPTMYYDTWSESNPNAKYPRYLFA
-965 HEVPDWYIESCR
+965 DQNGKNNYIAST
-977 KIKYM
+977 M
-982 FPKAHAVAYLMS
+982 FAYRGDYL
-994 AIRLMWFKI
+994 AIREI
-1003 YRPPEFYA
+1003 
-1011 VYFTVRGDDIDYEA
+1011 
-1025 AVGGAAVARA
+1025 
-1035 HMEEVKRRLKEEKN
+1035 
-1049 AKDEDVLVSLQLVN
+1049 SLS
-1063 EMLVRGYEFLPIEL
+1063 Y
-1077 GKSRGSKYVVEDG
+1077 S
-1090 KVRLPFSSLKGL
+1090 
-1102 GGAAADALEK
+1102 
-1112 VTIHGEEYISV
+1112 
-1123 EELQQASGVGS
+1123 
-1134 SILDRLRQVGA
+1134 
-1145 LGDLPESSQVSFF
+1145 LPESVAKMLKMQRAEVSITGQNLGYITGAKNVGSPEANPKDNGAVGQGYSLPRTILFGVNLTF

>member
-1 MLKRLKSV
+1 MLKGLKSV

-919 FPIQPVL
+919 FPIQPGDTKFHDVN
-926 YLLRKGLEPKMAF
+926 GDDVIDEF
-939 DIMEAVRKGKVAK
+939 DKVKVGATSPRWT
-952 GGFKDGWEEAMRE
+952 GGFNTTLRWKNFQLYGRFDYALGFWLYENSGTQSTTPWFMGCYQGTYNTPTMYYDTWSESNPNAKYPRYLFA
-965 HEVPDWYIESCR
+965 DQNGKNNYIAST
-977 KIKYM
+977 M
-982 FPKAHAVAYLMS
+982 FAYRGDYL
-994 AIRLMWFKI
+994 AIREI
-1003 YRPPEFYA
+1003 
-1011 VYFTVRGDDIDYEA
+1011 
-1025 AVGGAAVARA
+1025 
-1035 HMEEVKRRLKEEKN
+1035 
-1049 AKDEDVLVSLQLVN
+1049 SLS
-1063 EMLVRGYEFLPIEL
+1063 Y
-1077 GKSRGSKYVVEDG
+1077 S
-1090 KVRLPFSSLKGL
+1090 
-1102 GGAAADALEK
+1102 
-1112 VTIHGEEYISV
+1112 
-1123 EELQQASGVGS
+1123 
-1134 SILDRLRQVGA
+1134 
-1145 LGDLPESSQVSFF
+1145 LPESVAKMLKMQRAEVSITGQNLGYITGAKNVGSPEANPKDNGAVGQGYSLPRTILFGVNLTF

>member
-253 NFKAKLGLSYARTPY
+253 NFKAKLWLSYARTPY

-919 FPIQPVL
+919 FPIQPGDTKFHDVN
-926 YLLRKGLEPKMAF
+926 GDDVIDEF
-939 DIMEAVRKGKVAK
+939 DKVKVGATSPRWT
-952 GGFKDGWEEAMRE
+952 GGFNTTLRWKNFQLYGRFDYALGFWLYENSGTQSTTPWFMGCYQGTYNTPTMYYDTWSESNPNAKYPRYLFA
-965 HEVPDWYIESCR
+965 DQNGKNNYIAST
-977 KIKYM
+977 M
-982 FPKAHAVAYLMS
+982 FAYRGDYL
-994 AIRLMWFKI
+994 AIREI
-1003 YRPPEFYA
+1003 
-1011 VYFTVRGDDIDYEA
+1011 
-1025 AVGGAAVARA
+1025 
-1035 HMEEVKRRLKEEKN
+1035 
-1049 AKDEDVLVSLQLVN
+1049 SLS
-1063 EMLVRGYEFLPIEL
+1063 Y
-1077 GKSRGSKYVVEDG
+1077 S
-1090 KVRLPFSSLKGL
+1090 
-1102 GGAAADALEK
+1102 
-1112 VTIHGEEYISV
+1112 
-1123 EELQQASGVGS
+1123 
-1134 SILDRLRQVGA
+1134 
-1145 LGDLPESSQVSFF
+1145 LPESVAKMLKMQRAEVSITGQNLGYITGAKNVGSPEANPKDNGAVGQGYSLPRTILFGVNLTF

>member
-891 VRKYGSRTYYGPEAW
+891 VRKYGSRNYYGPEAW

-919 FPIQPVL
+919 FPIQPGDTKFHDVN
-926 YLLRKGLEPKMAF
+926 GDDVIDEF
-939 DIMEAVRKGKVAK
+939 DKVKVGATSPRWT
-952 GGFKDGWEEAMRE
+952 GGFNTTLRWKNFQLYGRFDYALGFWLYENSGTQSTTPWFMGCYQGTYNTPTMYYDTWSESNPNAKYPRYLFA
-965 HEVPDWYIESCR
+965 DQNGKNNYIAST
-977 KIKYM
+977 M
-982 FPKAHAVAYLMS
+982 FAYRGDYL
-994 AIRLMWFKI
+994 AIREI
-1003 YRPPEFYA
+1003 
-1011 VYFTVRGDDIDYEA
+1011 
-1025 AVGGAAVARA
+1025 
-1035 HMEEVKRRLKEEKN
+1035 
-1049 AKDEDVLVSLQLVN
+1049 SLS
-1063 EMLVRGYEFLPIEL
+1063 Y
-1077 GKSRGSKYVVEDG
+1077 S
-1090 KVRLPFSSLKGL
+1090 
-1102 GGAAADALEK
+1102 
-1112 VTIHGEEYISV
+1112 
-1123 EELQQASGVGS
+1123 
-1134 SILDRLRQVGA
+1134 
-1145 LGDLPESSQVSFF
+1145 LPESVAKMLKMQRAEVSITGQNLGYITGAKNVGSPEANPKDNGAVGQGYSLPRTILFGVNLTF

>member
-919 FPIQPVL
+919 FPIQPGDTKFHDVN
-926 YLLRKGLEPKMAF
+926 GDDVIDEF
-939 DIMEAVRKGKVAK
+939 DKVKVGATSPRWT
-952 GGFKDGWEEAMRE
+952 GGFNTTLRWKNFQLYGR
-965 HEVPDWYIESCR
+965 
-977 KIKYM
+977 
-982 FPKAHAVAYLMS
+982 F
-994 AIRLMWFKI
+994 
-1003 YRPPEFYA
+1003 
-1011 VYFTVRGDDIDYEA
+1011 DY
-1025 AVGGAAVARA
+1025 
-1035 HMEEVKRRLKEEKN
+1035 
-1049 AKDEDVLVSLQLVN
+1049 
-1063 EMLVRGYEFLPIEL
+1063 
-1077 GKSRGSKYVVEDG
+1077 
-1090 KVRLPFSSLKGL
+1090 
-1102 GGAAADALEK
+1102 
-1112 VTIHGEEYISV
+1112 
-1123 EELQQASGVGS
+1123 
-1134 SILDRLRQVGA
+1134 A
-1145 LGDLPESSQVSFF
+1145 LGFWLYENSGLLTNIHNYIADYQCKI

>member
-567 FFLDHHVEVML
+567 FFLDHYVEVML

-919 FPIQPVL
+919 FPIQPGDTKFHDVN
-926 YLLRKGLEPKMAF
+926 GDDVIDEF
-939 DIMEAVRKGKVAK
+939 DKVKVGATSPRWT
-952 GGFKDGWEEAMRE
+952 GGFNTTLRWKNFQLYGRFDYALGFWLYENSGTQSTTPWFMGCYQGTYNTPTMYYDTWSESNPNAKYPRYLFA
-965 HEVPDWYIESCR
+965 DQNGKNNYIAST
-977 KIKYM
+977 M
-982 FPKAHAVAYLMS
+982 FAYRGDYL
-994 AIRLMWFKI
+994 AIREI
-1003 YRPPEFYA
+1003 
-1011 VYFTVRGDDIDYEA
+1011 
-1025 AVGGAAVARA
+1025 
-1035 HMEEVKRRLKEEKN
+1035 
-1049 AKDEDVLVSLQLVN
+1049 SLS
-1063 EMLVRGYEFLPIEL
+1063 Y
-1077 GKSRGSKYVVEDG
+1077 S
-1090 KVRLPFSSLKGL
+1090 
-1102 GGAAADALEK
+1102 
-1112 VTIHGEEYISV
+1112 
-1123 EELQQASGVGS
+1123 
-1134 SILDRLRQVGA
+1134 
-1145 LGDLPESSQVSFF
+1145 LPESVAKMLKMQRAEVSITGQNLGYITGAKNVGSPEANPKDNGAVGQGYSLPRTILFGVNLTF

>member
-873 LYQAD
+873 LY
-878 GIYRSY
+878 
-884 DEIPANL
+884 L
-891 VRKYGSRTYYGPEAW
+891 
-906 NKLTAEQQNATTN
+906 
-919 FPIQPVL
+919 
-926 YLLRKGLEPKMAF
+926 
-939 DIMEAVRKGKVAK
+939 
-952 GGFKDGWEEAMRE
+952 
-965 HEVPDWYIESCR
+965 
-977 KIKYM
+977 
-982 FPKAHAVAYLMS
+982 
-994 AIRLMWFKI
+994 
-1003 YRPPEFYA
+1003 
-1011 VYFTVRGDDIDYEA
+1011 
-1025 AVGGAAVARA
+1025 
-1035 HMEEVKRRLKEEKN
+1035 
-1049 AKDEDVLVSLQLVN
+1049 SL
-1063 EMLVRGYEFLPIEL
+1063 
-1077 GKSRGSKYVVEDG
+1077 
-1090 KVRLPFSSLKGL
+1090 
-1102 GGAAADALEK
+1102 
-1112 VTIHGEEYISV
+1112 IHI
-1123 EELQQASGVGS
+1123 
-1134 SILDRLRQVGA
+1134 
-1145 LGDLPESSQVSFF
+1145 

>member
-478 GNQMYQPDQWWN
+478 GNQMYQPDKWWN

-919 FPIQPVL
+919 FPIQPGDTKFHDVN
-926 YLLRKGLEPKMAF
+926 GDDVIDEF
-939 DIMEAVRKGKVAK
+939 DKVKVGATSPRWT
-952 GGFKDGWEEAMRE
+952 GGFNTTLRWKNFQLYGRFDYALGFWLYENSGTQSTTPWFMGCYQGTYNTPTMYYDTWSESNPNAKYPRYLFA
-965 HEVPDWYIESCR
+965 DQNGKNNYIAST
-977 KIKYM
+977 M
-982 FPKAHAVAYLMS
+982 FAYRGDYL
-994 AIRLMWFKI
+994 AIREI
-1003 YRPPEFYA
+1003 
-1011 VYFTVRGDDIDYEA
+1011 
-1025 AVGGAAVARA
+1025 
-1035 HMEEVKRRLKEEKN
+1035 
-1049 AKDEDVLVSLQLVN
+1049 SLS
-1063 EMLVRGYEFLPIEL
+1063 Y
-1077 GKSRGSKYVVEDG
+1077 S
-1090 KVRLPFSSLKGL
+1090 
-1102 GGAAADALEK
+1102 
-1112 VTIHGEEYISV
+1112 
-1123 EELQQASGVGS
+1123 
-1134 SILDRLRQVGA
+1134 
-1145 LGDLPESSQVSFF
+1145 LPESVAKMLKMQRAEVSITGQNLGYITGAKNVGSPEANPKDNGAVGQGYSLPRTILFGVNLTF